1 MAVRRPPDRK
11 QRIAAAAADLFR
23 ERGFRNVSVADVA
36 EAVGIT
42 APALYRHF
50 KNKQALLGY
59 VVSDGLEVMD
69 RIGREAESLDE
80 LLRAAIALVADQR
93 GLATLWRREARH
105 LPEAEREELRHHLSG
120 IAGRYAALIR
130 AERPDLPEADSTLL
144 AWSLLGVLASL
155 AGHRYSLP
163 RRRLEALLT
172 RLTSTVVRCEL
183 GTAAPSEP
191 TEAVPDPAQL
201 AQPFALSRREQ
212 MLTEA
217 IRLFDERGFQSVSTD
232 DIGEAVGTSG
242 PNVYKH
248 FPSKTDLLVA
258 GVVRG
263 GERRAAGTAQALAR
277 GGDPRQ
283 TLDLLLH
290 AHIDFALENGHLLGL
305 LLSELDQLPEEQRKR
320 SLQVQREY
328 VELWVKVLDQAAPGL
343 DATEAKIV
351 VLAVLS
357 VVDSAARTGR
367 LRSRPDLD
375 DRLFEIGTALLLA
388 R

>member
-11 QRIAAAAADLFR
+11 QRIVVAAADLFR

-50 KNKQALLGY
+50 RNKQALLAH
-59 VVSDGLEVMD
+59 VVRDGLDVLD
-69 RIGREAESLDE
+69 KLGRDAGSLDD
-80 LLRAAIALVADQR
+80 LLRAAVALASDQR

-105 LPEAEREELRHHLSG
+105 LPDAEREELRHHLTE
-120 IAGRYAALIR
+120 ITGRYAELIR
-130 AERPDLPEADSTLL
+130 SGRPELSEPDSILL
-144 AWSLLGVLASL
+144 AWALLGLLASL
-155 AGHRYSLP
+155 AGHRHTLP
-163 RRRLEALLT
+163 RRRLEALMS
-172 RLTSTVVRCEL
+172 RLALAVVGCRL
-183 GTAAPSEP
+183 GSGAGETAADTIE
-191 TEAVPDPAQL
+191 TLPA
-201 AQPFALSRREQ
+201 AQAFALSRREQ

-248 FPSKTDLLVA
+248 FPSKTELLVA

-277 GGDPRQ
+277 GTTPQ
-283 TLDLLLH
+283 ETLTLLLRSYV
-290 AHIDFALENGHLLGL
+290 DFALDNHRLLGL
-305 LLSELDQLPEEQRKR
+305 LLSELDQLPEESRKR
-320 SLQVQREY
+320 SIQTQRDY
-328 VELWVKVLDQAAPGL
+328 VGLWVKVLDQAAPGL
-343 DATEAKIV
+343 DPSEAKIV
-351 VLAVLS
+351 VFALFS
-357 VVDSAARTGR
+357 VVDSVARTGS
-367 LRSRPDLD
+367 LRRRPDLA
-375 DRLFEIGTALLLA
+375 DRLFELGTALLTA